1 MADPNFTLHDA
12 IYEAERAYV
21 AANPRS
27 EARWQEARALIPGG
41 STRTS
46 LFYTPFPLTV
56 RRAEGA
62 NLWDVDDHHYTDF
75 LNDFTAGLFGHSDPV
90 IRAAV
95 KEALDDG
102 VSLGANNVYET
113 GLAATMCAR
122 FPSVELVR
130 FTNSGTEGS
139 LMSVLAARA
148 FTGRTHVMVFEYGYH
163 GGVFMFAPPHSEL
176 NVPLD
181 YVMGHFNDAERTLA
195 TIEAHAEVLAA
206 IVIEPVMGGGGCIP
220 ADREFLEALRAA
232 ATRHGIV
239 LVFDEVM
246 TSRLSPGGMQAALDI
261 LPDLTV
267 FGKYVGGGMTFGA
280 FGGRADIMGRFD
292 LTREGAFQHAG
303 TFNNNVLSMAAG
315 LAGLSKVYTAE
326 AAQTLNDRGED
337 LRTALNA
344 AARERDLPF
353 QVTGYGSMMNVHVRR
368 APITRPEDVASANK
382 DALTLFH
389 LEMLAQGQH
398 LARRG
403 FMSLSLALEQAD
415 LDRFV
420 MAATEFL
427 DNRAEVLD
435 RAQSV

>member
-1 MADPNFTLHDA
+1 MAEPNFTLHDA
-12 IYEAERAYV
+12 IDEAERAFV
-21 AANPRS
+21 AANPTS
-27 EARWQEARALIPGG
+27 EARWQEARESIPGG

-46 LFYTPFPLTV
+46 LFYAPFPLTM

-62 NLWDVDDHHYTDF
+62 SLWDVDDHRYTDF
-75 LNDFTAGLFGHSDPV
+75 LNDFTAGLYGHSDPV
-90 IRAAV
+90 IRAAL
-95 KEALDDG
+95 KAALEDG
-102 VSLGANNVYET
+102 VSLGANNIYEA
-113 GLAATMCAR
+113 GLAATICAR

-148 FTGRTHVMVFEYGYH
+148 FTGRSHVMVFEHGYH
-163 GGVFMFAPPHSEL
+163 GGVFMFAPPHSAL

-181 YVMGHFNDAERTLA
+181 YVIGHYNDTGRTLA
-195 TIEAHAEVLAA
+195 AIEAHAGELAA
-206 IVIEPVMGGGGCIP
+206 IVIEPVIGGGGCIP

-232 ATRHGIV
+232 ADRHGIV

-246 TSRLSPGGMQAALDI
+246 TSRLSAGGMQAALGI
-261 LPDLTV
+261 SPDLTV

-292 LTREGAFQHAG
+292 LTRDGGFFHAG
-303 TFNNNVLSMAAG
+303 TYNNNVLSMAAG
-315 LAGLSKVYTAE
+315 LTGLRDIYTPE
-326 AAQTLNDRGED
+326 AATALNGCGDTLRA
-337 LRTALNA
+337 ALNA

-353 QVTGYGSMMNVHVRR
+353 QVTGYGSMMNVHFRR
-368 APITRPEDVASANK
+368 APITRPEDTESTNK

-389 LEMLAQGQH
+389 LDMLAQGQH

-403 FMSLSLALEQAD
+403 FMSLSLALDEAD

-420 MAATEFL
+420 AAATEFM
-427 DNRAEVLD
+427 DQRGAVLT

>member
-1 MADPNFTLHDA
+1 M
-12 IYEAERAYV
+12 
-21 AANPRS
+21 
-27 EARWQEARALIPGG
+27 
-41 STRTS
+41 
-46 LFYTPFPLTV
+46 
-56 RRAEGA
+56 
-62 NLWDVDDHHYTDF
+62 
-75 LNDFTAGLFGHSDPV
+75 
-90 IRAAV
+90 
-95 KEALDDG
+95 
-102 VSLGANNVYET
+102 
-113 GLAATMCAR
+113 
-122 FPSVELVR
+122 
-130 FTNSGTEGS
+130 
-139 LMSVLAARA
+139 
-148 FTGRTHVMVFEYGYH
+148 
-163 GGVFMFAPPHSEL
+163 
-176 NVPLD
+176 
-181 YVMGHFNDAERTLA
+181 
-195 TIEAHAEVLAA
+195 LAA

-220 ADREFLEALRAA
+220 AGREFLEALRAA

-326 AAQTLNDRGED
+326 AAQTLNDRGDD

-353 QVTGYGSMMNVHVRR
+353 QVTSYGSMMNVHVRR

-389 LEMLAQGQH
+389 LDMLAQGQH